1 MREGTKL
8 GEKESLRVCERERGD
23 HHSVRAW
30 RDRGS
35 RLHRERGTERPN
47 VPTFDTKL
55 HQTSFPQI
63 ITFGARRCEEGNAV
77 FIYTSISI
85 LSTLVV
91 RKVGQNQEES

>member
-55 HQTSFPQI
+55 HQTSFPQALLHSVHGVVKKAMQ
-63 ITFGARRCEEGNAV
+63 FL
-77 FIYTSISI
+77 YTPASPSS
-85 LSTLVV
+85 LLLL
-91 RKVGQNQEES
+91 

>member
-35 RLHRERGTERPN
+35 RLHTERDREAQRPN
-47 VPTFDTKL
+47 L
-55 HQTSFPQI
+55 
-63 ITFGARRCEEGNAV
+63 
-77 FIYTSISI
+77 
-85 LSTLVV
+85 
-91 RKVGQNQEES
+91 